1 MLLVMHQELVLGP
14 RGPSPRLGQQ
24 GPHQQLAS
32 ILTRGLVSTLDTSHT
47 AIEALQRR
55 HTAVKG
61 SRELWWSWPSGRSGE
76 EGCHPWG
83 AGSWPTRLVQPAAVV
98 SFDIKPHPVVTSSRG
113 ERPQGHRCGAAE
125 PMWCRWSEGSG
136 HKVHVGR

>member
-14 RGPSPRLGQQ
+14 RGPSPRLGRQ

-61 SRELWWSWPSGRSGE
+61 SRELRWSWPSGRSRGRVPPV
-76 EGCHPWG
+76 GCWLM
-83 AGSWPTRLVQPAAVV
+83 ARQA
-98 SFDIKPHPVVTSSRG
+98 
-113 ERPQGHRCGAAE
+113 GAA
-125 PMWCRWSEGSG
+125 CCSG
-136 HKVHVGR
+136 VLRRQAPTPCECSLRDPPVLSC